1 MNRKNLVTGIA
12 ITAALAVVALF
23 FIFNS
28 YLPMSSQSEPSTTAA
43 ASPSDSGLIV
53 QDETVGTGATA
64 EPGDSLTVN
73 YTGKLQ
79 DGTVFDTSIG
89 RAPFSFILG
98 AQQVIPGWDMGLQG
112 MKVGG
117 KRLLIIPPDLAYGN
131 QMVGSIPANSTLVFE
146 VDLLS
151 ATPATSTPTATDST
165 Q

>member
-1 MNRKNLVTGIA
+1 MIISSGI
-12 ITAALAVVALF
+12 I
-23 FIFNS
+23 
-28 YLPMSSQSEPSTTAA
+28 
-43 ASPSDSGLIV
+43 
-53 QDETVGTGATA
+53 
-64 EPGDSLTVN
+64 
-73 YTGKLQ
+73 
-79 DGTVFDTSIG
+79 

-98 AQQVIPGWDMGLQG
+98 AQQVIPGWDMGFQG